1 MRLARCA
8 DIAAVQQQ
16 PVMCPWNIFRG
27 YVFYQCLFYLIR
39 GIGTFGDEAETVA
52 DTEDMRVNGHR

>member
-1 MRLARCA
+1 
-8 DIAAVQQQ
+8 
-16 PVMCPWNIFRG
+16 MCPWNIFRG